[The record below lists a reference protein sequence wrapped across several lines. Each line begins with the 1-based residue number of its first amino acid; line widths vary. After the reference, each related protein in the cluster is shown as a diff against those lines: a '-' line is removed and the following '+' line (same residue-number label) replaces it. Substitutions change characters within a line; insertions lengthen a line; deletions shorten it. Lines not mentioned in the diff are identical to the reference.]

1 MLIAS
6 PRCQKVPGNGIICQT
21 LLPVFVSANYTE
33 ENNFSTDPWFYI
45 FFSRKYLFI
54 GLENKKITILVI
66 LYARAPLKYRAYN
79 CYYIFPTIS

>member
-6 PRCQKVPGNGIICQT
+6 PRCQKALGNGIICQT

-45 FFSRKYLFI
+45 FFFGKYLFI
-54 GLENKKITILVI
+54 SFENKKITILVI
-66 LYARAPLKYRAYN
+66 QYARALLKHGH
-79 CYYIFPTIS
+79 ITVTVFPCPS